1 MLFRVLNVRKHK
13 SIVFIDSFTDNFQKI
28 QLKISRELF
37 DLNNLQK
44 GDVINVDVVDDI
56 NKNGDTVY
64 RIININKIMRPHNNS
79 NFTKSINDDDNYK
92 KSLNGGET
100 LKQWEF
106 RNILLEEISKYLVS
120 NDFIRV
126 ITSNIMDKRGT
137 SIATPV
143 KLNGKYVND
152 KYLKITHELELKK
165 QVYLTLKSLFEIGY
179 VTRDIYSTEKNN
191 SEYLNLEL
199 VSKDIDYNI
208 IIKFYEFVNQISIK
222 IAKDLNIEYGNF
234 LNNIE
239 IIDVLKE
246 YNKTGKIITY
256 NDYNSLFKELREK
269 HQNCIFVNSPT
280 DTPLAKKNCLD
291 FPLEIKWVINNSG
304 VGHGYEDET
313 DINVL
318 LNLFNEQKQKLNEKN
333 IDAEL
338 QDDYLQVLMDAGIDT
353 MSLNLGIDRYINKVI
368 NGKNIKKTYK
378 ILGI

>member
-64 RIININKIMRPHNNS
+64 KIININKIMRPHNNS
-79 NFTKSINDDDNYK
+79 NYTKSINDDDNYK

-143 KLNGKYVND
+143 KLNGKYVNN

-222 IAKDLNIEYGNF
+222 IAKDLNIEYGKF

-239 IIDVLKE
+239 IIDV
-246 YNKTGKIITY
+246 
-256 NDYNSLFKELREK
+256 
-269 HQNCIFVNSPT
+269 
-280 DTPLAKKNCLD
+280 
-291 FPLEIKWVINNSG
+291 
-304 VGHGYEDET
+304 
-313 DINVL
+313 
-318 LNLFNEQKQKLNEKN
+318 
-333 IDAEL
+333 
-338 QDDYLQVLMDAGIDT
+338 
-353 MSLNLGIDRYINKVI
+353 
-368 NGKNIKKTYK
+368 
-378 ILGI
+378 

>member
-64 RIININKIMRPHNNS
+64 KIININKIMRPHNNS
-79 NFTKSINDDDNYK
+79 NYTKSINDDDNYK

-143 KLNGKYVND
+143 KLNGKYVNN

-222 IAKDLNIEYGNF
+222 IAKDLNIEYGKF

-280 DTPLAKKNCLD
+280 DTPLAKKNSLN